1 MDSRSPHNTPRR
13 PGYRLRRPSQQARL
27 PSKNRRIGYFVSI
40 GAVLLATTFT
50 ASCCCLKPFAAVGKY
65 LLVTKG

>member
-40 GAVLLATTFT
+40 GAVLLATVIVVR
-50 ASCCCLKPFAAVGKY
+50 SLYIIQIRDGEMY
-65 LLVTKG
+65 SR